1 MPDVSPSLVLAP
13 GVLLVAPPVLDDLHF
28 VRAVVLVCAHDEGG
42 SFGLVLTD
50 PLDAT
55 VSVRG
60 GDRSVEV
67 PVRRGGP
74 VGPDTLHVLHRR
86 PDVLADSD
94 PVTDGIAW
102 GGTLSDIGAHLTG
115 HAADGDAQ
123 TPAERLGDFR
133 FFVGYAG
140 WSAGQLAD
148 EVETGGWILHR
159 GRAEHVF
166 SMAPTALWRTVLREM
181 GEPYSHLAHFPADPR
196 YN

>member
-1 MPDVSPSLVLAP
+1 MSDSSRALAT
-13 GVLLVAPPVLDDLHF
+13 GVLLGAPPVLDDPHF

-60 GDRSVEV
+60 ADLRHSADV

-86 PDVLADSD
+86 PDVLDGSEY
-94 PVTDGIAW
+94 VTGDIHW
-102 GGTLSDIGAHLTG
+102 GGTLADIGEHLT
-115 HAADGDAQ
+115 ADGDA
-123 TPAERLGDFR
+123 TPAERLDDFR

-148 EVETGGWILHR
+148 EIDAGGWLLHP
-159 GRAEHVF
+159 ATDAHVF
-166 SMAPTALWRTVLREM
+166 STPPAALWRTVLREM